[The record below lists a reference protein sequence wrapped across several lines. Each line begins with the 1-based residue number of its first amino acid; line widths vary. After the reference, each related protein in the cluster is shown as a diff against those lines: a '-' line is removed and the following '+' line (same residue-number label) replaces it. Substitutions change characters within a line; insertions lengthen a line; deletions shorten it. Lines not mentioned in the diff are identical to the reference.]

1 MGTPQKDVTIKSDA
15 PDTLLL
21 EKHADYIASYGS
33 KKDDYI
39 LTLYD
44 SINVIDVNKVVE
56 YVQSLQK
63 EDGSFAGDIWGE
75 IDTRFSFCAVATL
88 ALLGKLDAINVEKA
102 IEFVLSCMNFDGGFG
117 CRPGSESHAGQIY
130 CCTGFLAITSQ
141 LHQVNSDLLGWW
153 LCERQLPSGG
163 LNGRPEKLPDVCY
176 SWWVLASL
184 KIIGRLHWIDREKLR
199 SFILACQDEETGGF
213 ADRPGDMVDPFH
225 TLFGIAGLSLL
236 GEEQI
241 KPVSPVFC
249 MPEEVLRRVNVQP
262 ELVS

>member
-1 MGTPQKDVTIKSDA
+1 M
-15 PDTLLL
+15 
-21 EKHADYIASYGS
+21 
-33 KKDDYI
+33 
-39 LTLYD
+39 
-44 SINVIDVNKVVE
+44 
-56 YVQSLQK
+56 
-63 EDGSFAGDIWGE
+63 
-75 IDTRFSFCAVATL
+75 
-88 ALLGKLDAINVEKA
+88 
-102 IEFVLSCMNFDGGFG
+102 
-117 CRPGSESHAGQIY
+117 
-130 CCTGFLAITSQ
+130 AITSQ

-249 MPEEVLRRVNVQP
+249 MPEEVLERVNVHP